1 MTKEDREFLN
11 QIMDYANEVM
21 GDVDPEKVR
30 ISEQLEKLRPIL
42 QKLAMVYK
50 MPVEDV
56 FIKYMDLATEAALE
70 QNKKFEDD
78 YKEILGETPKPKF
91 YKKIMGL
98 IYFSPISYLYFT
110 TLTLNTPSTASNS
123 FTISSVTG
131 VSISN
136 IEYATSPFDLFIISV
151 ILIPLSPNTVENL
164 LIIPFIFLWK
174 IATRPA

>member
-11 QIMDYANEVM
+11 QIMDYADEVM

-91 YKKIMGL
+91 Y
-98 IYFSPISYLYFT
+98 
-110 TLTLNTPSTASNS
+110 
-123 FTISSVTG
+123 
-131 VSISN
+131 
-136 IEYATSPFDLFIISV
+136 
-151 ILIPLSPNTVENL
+151 
-164 LIIPFIFLWK
+164 
-174 IATRPA
+174 

>member
-42 QKLAMVYK
+42 QKLAMVHK

-78 YKEILGETPKPKF
+78 YKEILGDNPKPKF
-91 YKKIMGL
+91 Y
-98 IYFSPISYLYFT
+98 
-110 TLTLNTPSTASNS
+110 
-123 FTISSVTG
+123 
-131 VSISN
+131 
-136 IEYATSPFDLFIISV
+136 
-151 ILIPLSPNTVENL
+151 
-164 LIIPFIFLWK
+164 
-174 IATRPA
+174 

>member
-50 MPVEDV
+50 MPVEEV

-91 YKKIMGL
+91 Y
-98 IYFSPISYLYFT
+98 
-110 TLTLNTPSTASNS
+110 
-123 FTISSVTG
+123 
-131 VSISN
+131 
-136 IEYATSPFDLFIISV
+136 
-151 ILIPLSPNTVENL
+151 
-164 LIIPFIFLWK
+164 
-174 IATRPA
+174 

>member
-70 QNKKFEDD
+70 QNRKFEDD
-78 YKEILGETPKPKF
+78 YKEILGETPKPK
-91 YKKIMGL
+91 Y
-98 IYFSPISYLYFT
+98 Y
-110 TLTLNTPSTASNS
+110 
-123 FTISSVTG
+123 
-131 VSISN
+131 
-136 IEYATSPFDLFIISV
+136 
-151 ILIPLSPNTVENL
+151 
-164 LIIPFIFLWK
+164 
-174 IATRPA
+174 

>member
-11 QIMDYANEVM
+11 QIMEYANEVM

-70 QNKKFEDD
+70 QNRKFEDD
-78 YKEILGETPKPKF
+78 YKEILGDTPKPKF
-91 YKKIMGL
+91 Y
-98 IYFSPISYLYFT
+98 
-110 TLTLNTPSTASNS
+110 
-123 FTISSVTG
+123 
-131 VSISN
+131 
-136 IEYATSPFDLFIISV
+136 
-151 ILIPLSPNTVENL
+151 
-164 LIIPFIFLWK
+164 
-174 IATRPA
+174 

>member
-11 QIMDYANEVM
+11 QIMDYADEVM

-42 QKLAMVYK
+42 QKLAIVYK

-91 YKKIMGL
+91 Y
-98 IYFSPISYLYFT
+98 
-110 TLTLNTPSTASNS
+110 
-123 FTISSVTG
+123 
-131 VSISN
+131 
-136 IEYATSPFDLFIISV
+136 
-151 ILIPLSPNTVENL
+151 
-164 LIIPFIFLWK
+164 
-174 IATRPA
+174 